1 MIWRS
6 PFSLACR
13 DPVARL
19 WCSDSF
25 ISSPDAG
32 GLLSTRGLR
41 RERPCDPPDTST
53 RQHGVPWSLPHR
65 ENPREAT
72 LAVPADE
79 PHAAADALHDVRH
92 TIITLLLRL
101 KVPMDPVY
109 RAALEQSAHRRHLR
123 IPGRERS
130 PTVPNRALPFCSTG
144 IPERRPITRCRSSR
158 APGMNEG
165 RRPGSLRAR
174 RLQHMRDHLNAYRIP
189 CSAVAAAA
197 HWKNGRRSLGPA

>member
-1 MIWRS
+1 
-6 PFSLACR
+6 
-13 DPVARL
+13 
-19 WCSDSF
+19 
-25 ISSPDAG
+25 
-32 GLLSTRGLR
+32 
-41 RERPCDPPDTST
+41 
-53 RQHGVPWSLPHR
+53 
-65 ENPREAT
+65 
-72 LAVPADE
+72 
-79 PHAAADALHDVRH
+79 VRH

-144 IPERRPITRCRSSR
+144 IPERRPITWCRSSR

-197 HWKNGRRSLGPA
+197 HWKNGRRSLGPAWSGACRSWASGSSIRASSPAFPARGASKKAASRSASSAAPARNLGKAVRHRRAPRDRSRALPSV